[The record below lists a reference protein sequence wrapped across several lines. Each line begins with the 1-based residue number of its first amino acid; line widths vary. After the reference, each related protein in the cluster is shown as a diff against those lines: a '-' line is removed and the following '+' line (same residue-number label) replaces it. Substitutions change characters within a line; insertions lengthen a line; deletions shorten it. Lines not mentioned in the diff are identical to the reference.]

1 MMRCRFGVL
10 ACGAVIVFAAVSR
23 AQGSGPNALDSKP
36 LTIEV
41 MEPVELR
48 SEGWFFASVG
58 DRAAEGR
65 VKDSAVE
72 ADLRALLGGSPGAHT
87 PVEVEWEGVG
97 SGLILEG
104 PAGYTNSQLR
114 AQPAT
119 TWLHTRVVVDD
130 GQAVLN
136 RTWWSW
142 YEPIEGGG
150 ERGVVVVLP
159 GMLST
164 PEPMIEMLMTGL
176 RGRGWGVMRMLAHP
190 SRYSENAMVSTVGRE
205 ADEIAR
211 EFALGVDARM
221 EAMIASVDAAL
232 GMIEDQ
238 PGPRVLLAMSGGTLA
253 APGIVASLTESDEA
267 KSSVFD
273 AAVLIGA
280 GADVLTMS
288 ETSAYASFL
297 GGLRLDWGEA
307 KRYDP
312 AKLAAIS
319 FAYRELET
327 LEPYAMAPKAS
338 VVRTLMIQGSK
349 DRAVPARLG
358 DMLWDRLGEPERWLA
373 PMGHELLFYAYL
385 PMKAKALVEWIDE
398 TVLVERQLDESLFE
412 IGTP

>member
-1 MMRCRFGVL
+1 MIGRRLGIL
-10 ACGAVIVFAAVSR
+10 ACGVAMAFAGETL
-23 AQGSGPNALDSKP
+23 AQGTGANASGSKP
-36 LTIEV
+36 VTIEV

-48 SEGWFFASVG
+48 SDGWYFARVG

-65 VKDSAVE
+65 VKDPEVDAE
-72 ADLRALLGGSPGAHT
+72 LRALLGNT
-87 PVEVEWEGVG
+87 DIEVVWEGAG
-97 SGLILEG
+97 SGLIFEG

-114 AQPAT
+114 AVPEQ
-119 TWLHTRVVVDD
+119 TWLHTRWVVDD
-130 GQAVLN
+130 GRAVLN

-142 YEPIEGGG
+142 YEPIEGVDA
-150 ERGVVVVLP
+150 RGVVVVLP

-164 PEPMIEMLMTGL
+164 PEPMIEMLMRGL
-176 RGRGWGVMRMLAHP
+176 RGQGWGVMRMLAHP
-190 SRYSENAMVSTVGRE
+190 SRYSENAKVLTVGRE

-211 EFALGVDARM
+211 EFAHDVDERM

-232 GMIEDQ
+232 GRVSEE
-238 PGPRVLLAMSGGTLA
+238 PGARVLLAMSGGTLA
-253 APGIVASLTESDEA
+253 APGVVGSLVDGGDE
-267 KSSVFD
+267 SSVFD

-319 FAYRELET
+319 TAYRGLET

-338 VVRTLMIQGSK
+338 AVRTLMIQGSK
-349 DRAVPARLG
+349 DRAVPTRLG
-358 DMLWDRLGEPERWLA
+358 EMLWERLGEPERWLA

-385 PMKAKALVEWIDE
+385 PMKAKSLLEWIDE
-398 TVLVERQLDESLFE
+398 TQLDQTQLDEVPLKN
-412 IGTP
+412 GTP